1 MFVWSEFGSV
11 LYVIEL
17 FLLFCSKYP
26 DLRRSVLKVEQEK
39 RKLQAPQNDL
49 SVSISIKTS
58 QFNQNTVTESL
69 LNFKTTFR
77 AVNLHQGIKESK
89 L

>member
-1 MFVWSEFGSV
+1 MFVWSEFGYS

-17 FLLFCSKYP
+17 FSKYP
-26 DLRRSVLKVEQEK
+26 DLRPSVLKVEQEK
-39 RKLQAPQNDL
+39 REQQAPQNDL

-77 AVNLHQGIKESK
+77 AVNLRQRIKESK

>member
-1 MFVWSEFGSV
+1 MFVWSEFGYS

-17 FLLFCSKYP
+17 FSKYP
-26 DLRRSVLKVEQEK
+26 DLRPSVLKVEQEK
-39 RKLQAPQNDL
+39 REQHAPQNDL

-77 AVNLHQGIKESK
+77 AVNLHQRIKESK

>member
-1 MFVWSEFGSV
+1 MFVWSEFGYS

-17 FLLFCSKYP
+17 FSKYS
-26 DLRRSVLKVEQEK
+26 DLRPSVLKVEQEK
-39 RKLQAPQNDL
+39 REQQAPQNDL

-58 QFNQNTVTESL
+58 QFKQNTVTESL

-89 L
+89 R

>member
-1 MFVWSEFGSV
+1 MFVWSEFGYS

-17 FLLFCSKYP
+17 FSKDP
-26 DLRRSVLKVEQEK
+26 DLRPSVLKVEQEK
-39 RKLQAPQNDL
+39 REQQAPQNDL

-58 QFNQNTVTESL
+58 QFNQDTVTESL

-77 AVNLHQGIKESK
+77 AVNLHQRIKESK